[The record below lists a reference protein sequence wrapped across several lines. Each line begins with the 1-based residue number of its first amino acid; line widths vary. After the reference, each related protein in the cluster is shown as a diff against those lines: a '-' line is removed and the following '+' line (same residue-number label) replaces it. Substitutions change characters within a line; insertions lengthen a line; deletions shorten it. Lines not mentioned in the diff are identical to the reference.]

1 MQPGFQFH
9 GNSVCNSFR
18 LVCPDTM
25 RLRTSVNQASGSSLF
40 SFAIWISV
48 ATSAQC
54 SPTLPVLD
62 PGNGRTK
69 TGRLWCYAVDNRPWQ
84 GPGHP
89 VAAYAYN
96 EDRKAEHPASHL
108 KGFRGLLQVD
118 GYAGFGSLV
127 KAATDGGV
135 QLAFF

>member
-1 MQPGFQFH
+1 MAGDVVGDRGFFQPGWH
-9 GNSVCNSFR
+9 
-18 LVCPDTM
+18 
-25 RLRTSVNQASGSSLF
+25 
-40 SFAIWISV
+40 
-48 ATSAQC
+48 
-54 SPTLPVLD
+54 
-62 PGNGRTK
+62 GRTK

-89 VAAYAYN
+89 VAAYAYS

-127 KAATDGGV
+127 KAATEGGV
-135 QLAFF
+135 QLASHPRCPGGRRRRVH